1 MSERD
6 SIDWKNIRHHLAPLR
21 NTAVM
26 DDAARVNA
34 FRKLDSAL
42 GDALAKAD
50 GTRHF
55 VRYTGTTTPSKDD
68 LEEAADELH
77 RLVEEEDVDGVRALH
92 RQVHDAIPSA
102 NPNWRR

>member
-6 SIDWKNIRHHLAPLR
+6 SIDWKKLRHHLAPLR

-34 FRKLDSAL
+34 FRQLDSAL
-42 GDALAKAD
+42 GGEIARVDSR
-50 GTRHF
+50 RHF
-55 VRYTGTTTPSKDD
+55 VRYTATTTPSKED
-68 LEEAADELH
+68 LEEAADKLQ
-77 RLVEEEDVDGVRALH
+77 RMVAEEDVDGVRALH